1 MAEKYPR
8 LYSVLLQQ
16 HQLIRSVGVYQGVG
30 WEWNFAWRRALFDNE
45 ITSAANFLRDIA
57 ENKIQQQGEEA
68 RNNSEEECFE
78 KLWRIKV
85 PARTQQEDA
94 SHLFFHCSKVQPI
107 WWETMSWMQVK
118 GAFPLSPK
126 QHFLLHLGV
135 QPAGVRNNRWQCWWL
150 ALTWSIWKLRN
161 SMVFS
166 NANFDANK
174 LFEEAIFLLWSWLR
188 SFEKDF
194 TLHFNHWLHRFLVS
208 EHWLSLWPESC
219 QLVLQRNLSDHCP
232 TILQT
237 SMVDWGPKP
246 FRVFDW
252 WLQQK
257 GYQKMVREAWNN
269 DQQGGWGGIVLK
281 NKLKNFK
288 AAIKQWSKVE
298 GNINAKKILNIQQ
311 KLNEVENLASHRI
324 LSNQELKDR
333 NSLQQEFW
341 NASNA
346 FESLMTQKSR
356 ARWLNKG
363 DCNTGYFH
371 KIINCINGQIA
382 PNGSKPFKVFDA
394 WLKNKEYQKVVRDC
408 WAANQLFGWGGFVLK
423 NKLKILKARLKLWSK
438 ENAADMC
445 NKMKQIQQELNDLEN
460 SMPSQPSVQHVQ
472 LLKKLQAELWEKAN
486 LYESTLR
493 QKSRSR
499 WIKEGDSNTN
509 YFHKLINHSRRRN
522 NLRGLTIDNSWVED
536 PNLIKA
542 EILQHFQRR
551 FHESQLHRP
560 NLDGVSFNVILRSFE
575 LVSGLR
581 INFAKS
587 KFGAVG
593 QSEEWCLHAAN
604 YLNCA
609 LLQFPFCYLGI
620 PIAVNPK
627 GRVVW
632 DPVIRKFEDRLNRW
646 NKRNISM
653 AGRLTLIKAVLIALP
668 LFYLSFFKAPKT
680 VINRLSSIQRQFLW
694 GGKLEEKKIAW
705 VSWTQC
711 CF

>member
-1 MAEKYPR
+1 MSDCGTIYMDLFCIISTSDTSFNIYYLPLPIKKNDISAFNQWISDMELREIKCAGNSFTWIRPNGCVKSR
-8 LYSVLLQQ
+8 L
-16 HQLIRSVGVYQGVG
+16 
-30 WEWNFAWRRALFDNE
+30 D
-45 ITSAANFLRDIA
+45 
-57 ENKIQQQGEEA
+57 
-68 RNNSEEECFE
+68 
-78 KLWRIKV
+78 
-85 PARTQQEDA
+85 
-94 SHLFFHCSKVQPI
+94 
-107 WWETMSWMQVK
+107 
-118 GAFPLSPK
+118 
-126 QHFLLHLGV
+126 
-135 QPAGVRNNRWQCWWL
+135 
-150 ALTWSIWKLRN
+150 
-161 SMVFS
+161 
-166 NANFDANK
+166 
-174 LFEEAIFLLWSWLR
+174 
-188 SFEKDF
+188 
-194 TLHFNHWLHRFLVS
+194 RFLVS

-288 AAIKQWSKVE
+288 AAIKQWSK
-298 GNINAKKILNIQQ
+298 
-311 KLNEVENLASHRI
+311 KLNEVENLAFHRI
-324 LSNQELKDR
+324 LSDQELKDR
-333 NSLQQEFW
+333 NSLQQELW

-356 ARWLNKG
+356 ARWLNEG
-363 DCNTGYFH
+363 DYSTGYFPQNNKLH
-371 KIINCINGQIA
+371 KWPDSSQCNLERNYSNHCPIIMKSKSIDWG
-382 PNGSKPFKVFDA
+382 PKPFKVFDA

-460 SMPSQPSVQHVQ
+460 SMPSQPSVQQVQ

-499 WIKEGDSNTN
+499 WIKKGDNNTN

-560 NLDGVSFNVILRSFE
+560 NLDGVSVNVLTHTQRDTLVILRSFE

-587 KFGAVG
+587 KFGVVG

-609 LLQFPFCYLGI
+609 LVQFPLCYLGI
-620 PIAVNPK
+620 LIVVNPK
-627 GRVVW
+627 RRVVW

-653 AGRLTLIKAVLIALP
+653 AGRLTLIKASLI
-668 LFYLSFFKAPKT
+668 
-680 VINRLSSIQRQFLW
+680 RLSSIQRQFLW
-694 GGKLEEKKIAW
+694 GGKQEEKKIAW

-711 CF
+711 STSRDVGGLGWKWFMFHQPHQLWNRILISKYKGWRGLDQGPHKQHFSTWWADLKALNQDHSMTAISKQFCWKMGRGVKCSY